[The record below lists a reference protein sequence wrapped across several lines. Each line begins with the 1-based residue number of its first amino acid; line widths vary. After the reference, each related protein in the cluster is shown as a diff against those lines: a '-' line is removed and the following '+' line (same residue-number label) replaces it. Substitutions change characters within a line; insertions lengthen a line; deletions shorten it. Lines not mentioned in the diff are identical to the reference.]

1 MRSSSAF
8 LYHTQQSKHRI
19 KGITI
24 SAYISFFLLTKDY
37 FGDWCKK
44 INNYMEKNYLKRL
57 IKVLYIKAT
66 LSVGEERGRKPI
78 SYFQFLSP
86 TLLSSA

>member
-24 SAYISFFLLTKDY
+24 SAYISFFYWPKIILAIDV
-37 FGDWCKK
+37 KK
-44 INNYMEKNYLKRL
+44 INNYIEKNSFKMIY
-57 IKVLYIKAT
+57 
-66 LSVGEERGRKPI
+66 
-78 SYFQFLSP
+78 
-86 TLLSSA
+86 